1 LTYNAAIHNPAS
13 TDYFGSPGSYSQN
26 LLQEMYESPE
36 LLDEGLLSFEYP
48 LYHATDEE
56 LEQFLG
62 SVIHSVAKA
71 AGGVAKAAG
80 SVAKT
85 VGKGISAVNKIIPTQ
100 VLTSTLSWTP
110 LGMAARAGL
119 GALQA
124 AGEGRNVFQGAVRSL
139 AADPVSRFYIDTAAG
154 AVRGENVL
162 KAAQKAAQAGIGDM
176 RQSLQFAA
184 MVAPFIPGVGTGVA
198 AALSAANALAA
209 GQPITDA
216 LIAAARGAIPGGAV
230 AQMAFDTAVNLA
242 KGKDIG
248 TALLNSARERLPGG
262 PAAQAA
268 FDAAVALAKGRNIQD
283 AAFAAAGRLL
293 PKSPYSAD
301 ALSFVKK
308 VASGQNIQRA
318 ALSSAG
324 DLILNRVEA
333 MGGPGIPRIPAAS
346 QIGVARRALSGRK
359 LLPVRREFEEE
370 GEELFDGVK
379 DMADSSDGAL
389 VLSQIAAGQR
399 DPNKLTDAV
408 FYKRHPDMQGRRIA
422 KGETPLINEWLAILR
437 DVVTPKLPGQTTSG
451 GGSSDADV
459 RVAQWAAAQPVP
471 NMLGVSV
478 RQLVETWRPR
488 IAPEIAIEVL
498 IAFIRYESVPY
509 LFSDATH
516 GSVRNNFTSPPFYE
530 LGIFQTPAGLHGKC
544 TTGYARS
551 CEHPPPGREAP
562 GDPSQWVKLC
572 KRIGKDPGKWTD
584 PETQVR
590 VGLLDLKTSAD
601 AIRSSYPELFASIGS
616 DWDLR
621 GAVLMPFARGGG
633 YTRTFLS
640 RYRKQLEQLPE
651 NGRWNFLRDKKVGTT
666 AFAAKNVQEKMSLA
680 TRLGYMPR

>member
-1 LTYNAAIHNPAS
+1 MRHDTANAEYLGGPAS
-13 TDYFGSPGSYSQN
+13 YRQD
-26 LLQEMYESPE
+26 LLEEMYESPE

-48 LYHATDEE
+48 LYHASDEE

-62 SVIHSVAKA
+62 SVIHSVAKT

-85 VGKGISAVNKIIPTQ
+85 VGKGVSAVSKVIPTQ

-110 LGMAARAGL
+110 MGMAARAGL

-124 AGEGRNVFQGAVRSL
+124 AGEGKNVFQGAVRSL
-139 AADPVSRFYIDTAAG
+139 AADPVSRFYIDTATGVA
-154 AVRGENVL
+154 RGQNL
-162 KAAQKAAQAGIGDM
+162 LQAAQKATQAGIGDL

-216 LIAAARGAIPGGAV
+216 LIAAARGAIPGGAI

-242 KGKDIG
+242 KGKDIA

-268 FDAAVALAKGRNIQD
+268 FDAAIALSKGRNIQD
-283 AAFAAAGRLL
+283 AAFAAAGRML

-324 DLILNRVEA
+324 SLILNRVEA
-333 MGGPGIPRIPAAS
+333 MGGPAISRIAPRV
-346 QIGVARRALSGRK
+346 GVARQVGDVRKSLPIHELESEGFFDLSN
-359 LLPVRREFEEE
+359 
-370 GEELFDGVK
+370 
-379 DMADSSDGAL
+379 DMPASTESAL
-389 VLSQIAAGQR
+389 VSSQIAAGQR

-408 FYKRHPDMQGRRIA
+408 FYRRHPEMQGRRIRKDESA
-422 KGETPLINEWLAILR
+422 LVTEWLSIFR
-437 DVVTPKLPGQTTSG
+437 QIVVPKLPQQTTIPGASG
-451 GGSSDADV
+451 DEDV
-459 RVAQWAAAQPVP
+459 RVARWAAAQPVP
-471 NMLGVSV
+471 NMSGVNV
-478 RQLVETWRPR
+478 QQLTEIWRPR
-488 IAPEIAIEVL
+488 IAPEIPKEL
-498 IAFIRYESVPY
+498 LMAFVRYESVPN

-516 GSVRNNFTSPPFYE
+516 GSSKNNFTSPPFYE
-530 LGIFQTPAGLHGKC
+530 LGLFQTPAGLHGKC
-544 TTGYARS
+544 TTGYASS
-551 CEHPPPGREAP
+551 CEHAPPGREIP
-562 GDPSQWVKLC
+562 GDPSQWFKLC
-572 KRIGKDPGKWTD
+572 KKIGKDPQNWKD

-601 AIRSSYPELFASIGS
+601 AIRSSYPELFASAGS
-616 DWDLR
+616 AWDLR
-621 GAVLMPFARGGG
+621 MAVLMPFARGGG
-633 YTRTFLS
+633 YTRTFLT
-640 RYRKQLEQLPE
+640 RYRKQLAQLPE
-651 NGRWNFLRDKKVGTT
+651 NDRWNFLRG
-666 AFAAKNVQEKMSLA
+666 KNVGARTFDTKNVDQKMSLA
-680 TRLGYMPR
+680 AKLGYVPK